1 MKVRCKRGGID
12 LAALLLLGLSAMVS
26 VFTPVSHLLS
36 GLAVLNINSQPPVIE
51 NSNSDIWMDSNTM
64 LHTYLNS
71 LYDLKIPYL
80 GYYSTSS
87 ESRIVLNTSS
97 NELFEDTINTTGW
110 LTSADAEKVYHPNLP
125 AKRHS
130 QVVLTSP
137 GEWTF
142 SNFKITNTT
151 NLPPDLYDISVD
163 KQKGGWGETYT
174 FTATVNDKENDNVVV
189 TLYVNSSMGWV
200 EKGKKYCYPDAG
212 CTFPDTMQWIISDF
226 NGSFIGSRGFYFTKD
241 DGTTIYNSS
250 IYPIA
255 FEKDNLTLTLVS
267 GDDVRVNRA
276 SGTTDLKIR
285 VYDDDKNTYPQGLV
299 GHVSVQKTDSPVLVE
314 VGTCTVDYSG
324 YCSYSFAP
332 DSSYT
337 VGDKMWKISFDDA
350 NYETTATPIYNVS
363 VVGNITVDLKNPVYH
378 YSTNVGNTLTFTLNY
393 TDDLD
398 APLSL
403 IPKLEVKPSDSTTW
417 FEPCS
422 NWGMISPGVYQCDWN
437 TLGNKEGFYD
447 IRVTGE
453 KENYNTVIIQHDKW
467 FNLTNGA
474 TKGII
479 QLAPSSATFDNI
491 TITRNETIHLEATF
505 INNGE
510 TDANELNLTI
520 TSYGSSWGI
529 QPSGGKQTC
538 GNVASQQQCK
548 REFNITTP
556 NGLLPGEYDLV
567 VTANWSNPDGSVS
580 GLQKGFVVM
589 VNENP
594 LVEINSSPLSKV
606 VIDGRTEKLG
616 NFTLWSIGNANVFTI
631 TYNISDGNLNPSWI
645 SFSPKT
651 IFSMPIDGRKDVN
664 LTISVPKF
672 QLSGVYK
679 GNFTVWAQGE
689 FQSKKLVTVTVP
701 ASKTWNL
708 TPVQETY
715 EVEPNTLGNITIT
728 LTNTGNTPFNMR
740 LLNVQGSA
748 VDSGL
753 TNPVPLDKDINPGD
767 EIKYKVSYNIPQTQ
781 APGKYLLNL
790 TFGSYDSG
798 VNPQHFSSELW
809 LNVVDLPPVI
819 QNISYAPEHI
829 DRYFEPVIFNV
840 TVHDYIGINNVL
852 AFIWRTG
859 YNVTVPLKYKG
870 SDNTKSGLWQE
881 AFLANTTTTYHVR
894 IYVNDTSGN
903 VVNSTDYSFV
913 VYDKADLNLNYN
925 HTAVRRIVTNKV
937 VPCSIPNSG
946 GCIRENFSVSD
957 TSLAGAYNINITF
970 TLPSGWTSNPLYY
983 SLPYLHD
990 GDSFSKAFDFGIPPD
1005 YPPGDYNITVKL
1017 SWMNPDKN
1025 YSSITGK
1032 IPVYVS
1038 NIISNITADIKRP
1051 LWGAQIKI
1059 ANDVNFTFNITD
1071 LDKNP
1076 LSGFNKL
1083 YFKIWRSGQQ
1093 PFEPCTLSEKALG
1106 IYSCIWNSLG
1116 QKEAYYNLMLYA
1128 NKTYYT
1134 TFNKTYSSLFYLT
1147 MSDTSVSLTT
1157 IPNSVEITDM
1167 TTEDNYTVPIHVTF
1181 ENTGETTT
1189 YGTSLRFF
1197 NIPPG
1202 WKVTDNGIY
1211 TCGDISSGKSC
1222 SHDFNITIPKGTMG
1236 TFLLNVNASWQNPD
1250 FSKGSRTLNSPG
1262 LQISIV
1268 NKPILEIDSPLTAD
1282 VEHGKLN
1289 SAGKFVLKSIGTAPV
1304 DNLNWSLSNPSN
1316 PEMLDWITFSPTTIP
1331 LIRTGESGNVSVYVR
1346 VPYGQAPGKYKAR
1359 FNVYGTDKSILMD
1372 SSNLTLNVLES
1383 REWNTSVSEINASV
1397 EQNSNGVLKR
1407 VYVLNKGNVNIT
1419 FSYTISPTDGI
1430 LYIIGNEIK
1439 VEKTK
1444 NNSFNVKYM
1453 TASDQP
1459 AGLYEYT
1466 LQIWDVMNPGKK
1478 LSIPIKVRV
1487 ADLPPRISHVVF
1499 DRTHADLN
1507 HENVTVTATL
1517 NDSILVERAWLNIT
1531 TSNGNRIVPMTFV
1544 SGDDTTKSGTYIA
1557 KFIPDVPG
1565 ENSVRI
1571 FTEDNSGNIGHSESY
1586 VVEVLTKASFE
1597 LNLSSKNLTFS
1608 DIKYS
1613 TGSSQVSVLN
1623 ITNIGLAG
1631 GYNANLSF
1639 STPSYIT
1646 VTTDDLK
1653 HSKLYPVINENTT
1666 VSEPLT
1672 LSVAPNTPAGTYKIV
1687 PMFSWYDP
1695 NGLIRFAS
1703 SSITVVVNP
1712 NPELD
1717 VSGPEGMQDIPHDAS
1732 KNFTITLKSL
1742 GNAPVRHISFQ
1753 CHKTSDDMHDM
1764 CSNLNIKFS
1773 DAQDIEPGLSED
1785 AVMTVTTP
1793 PGTPPNVYAGE
1804 VIVTADNGISETLDI
1819 NLKLG
1824 SAYTWYYIPDSI
1836 NKTVGQDNYGSLS
1849 FIDIFNTGNVPLSFK
1864 LWLESAPFLDMNTTQ
1879 ITIQKQE
1886 SRSVQV
1892 FYNSSSLTPG
1902 IYHGKIWINNTEDG
1916 RPAESIDVNFK
1927 VINFSIHV
1935 NRIDNITNALAGD
1948 ALDFSAT
1955 AANASGNLTSAGS
1968 VNWTAY
1974 IESSTVSKEC
1984 DNVLFANDGQYWR
1997 VRCYLPEVPSG
2008 KTYNLRIVATYNKYN
2023 AVANKIFT
2031 NLIHYKDVEAPE
2043 IHSISADSKP
2053 QNQPVTIYANVTD
2066 NVQVT
2071 GVYTIIYYPNGTN
2084 ATSFEPMTHVSGD
2097 LYSYTFYA
2105 TKQLGDYAY
2114 YVEAYDNSNLTAE
2127 NTSSFEV
2134 YKNIVVGFN
2143 ISTPLG
2149 KVIPSQVKLYKSY
2162 SPTKEEKP
2170 DISVNITNKT
2180 KAAVVHE
2187 RKYDIEVKVLNNT
2200 LLFYGAPLEQGKNF
2214 TLKVQDIPARDVDF
2228 GNNEVL
2234 SAMGVVVRNLTY
2246 SGAKV
2251 EFNYSMYKDIKVD
2264 RLAIAGCSEWDTE
2277 QKTCSGAWVAYEAI
2291 PDKSKNTI
2299 SLDVP
2304 HFSAWS
2310 LIQLA
2315 EETTSTPPAGGGG
2328 GGGGSYSS
2336 ASLPNVQLST
2346 TKITKEMYAG
2356 DHATDSFT
2364 IANTGKGGITVK
2376 FEVKDLK
2383 DFISFDE
2390 NSTYLANGTSKS
2402 ITVNF
2407 YVPPLTQP
2415 GTYHGS
2421 IKIVGTSLEIPVT
2434 VIVKQQFEKLVEFH
2448 ILIKNATVEQNR
2460 TLSYKLNLVNVGEG
2474 TDEVKVDVYTYIT
2487 NITDGILKSR
2497 KESVVL
2503 KDKLSLLREFN
2514 TSGLA
2519 IGDYRI
2525 KGIIVYAGK
2534 NATASAVFKVVYPE
2548 KRPYLEGPAREW
2560 IPQWFIDFLYK
2571 MRFVIFFSLFG
2582 AILAYGVFKQVQKV
2596 AVKHYEFPVPNMKRL
2611 PSTSADTIQIGKI
2624 TELNKPAL
2632 VRLKDLS
2639 MHAICVGATGGGKT
2653 VAAQVIVEE
2662 ALKNG
2667 VNVIVLDPTGQ
2678 WSGFLQRCN
2687 DPEMLSHYSEFG
2699 MSPSE
2704 ARGFNGNIRALEGPN
2719 DSIDITPFLTKNREG
2734 SEGEIQIFS
2743 MHKLKNK
2750 DIELFVNSMIKQV
2763 FDANLEES
2771 NRLETLIVFDE
2782 VHRVL
2787 ESFGGSM
2794 RGQDQIERGVRE
2806 FRKWGVGLLL
2816 ISQVISDFKEQIRA
2830 NIGTKLQFRS
2840 RDKNDLKMIKETFG
2854 IEYVRHI
2861 VKAAI
2866 GRGMFHNPGYNK
2878 GMPYFI
2884 DIRPL
2889 LHHPHKLSNEELDKY
2904 EKYNKI
2910 VDELRRKI
2918 HLMEARGKDVF
2929 DMLSILKLL
2938 EKNIKRGKFDMVD
2951 IYLDELKEKMNR

>member
-1 MKVRCKRGGID
+1 MKARCRGGGID

-26 VFTPVSHLLS
+26 VFTPVSNLLS

-51 NSNSDIWMDSNTM
+51 NSNSDVWMDSNTI
-64 LHTYLNS
+64 LYSYLNS
-71 LYDLKIPYL
+71 IYDLKIPYL
-80 GYYSTSS
+80 GYSSTSS
-87 ESRIVLNTSS
+87 ESKIMLNTSS

-110 LTSADAEKVYHPNLP
+110 LTSTDTDKVYHPNLP
-125 AKRHS
+125 AKKHS
-130 QVVLTSP
+130 QVILTSP
-137 GEWTF
+137 VEWTF

-163 KQKGGWGETYT
+163 KEREGWGETYT
-174 FTATVNDKENDNVVV
+174 FNATVNDKENDNVVV
-189 TLYVNSSMGWV
+189 TLYVNSSNGWV
-200 EKGKKYCYPDAG
+200 EKGKRYCYPGAG
-212 CTFPDTMQWIISDF
+212 CSFPDRMQWVISDF
-226 NGSFIGSRGFYFTKD
+226 NASFIGSRGFYFTKD

-250 IYPIA
+250 IYPIT

-267 GDDVRVNRA
+267 GDDEKVDRA
-276 SGTTDLKIR
+276 SGSTELKIR
-285 VYDDDKNTYPQGLV
+285 VYDDDKETYPQGLV
-299 GHVSVQKTDSPVLVE
+299 GHVSIQKTDNPVLVE

-324 YCSYSFAP
+324 YCSYTLAP

-337 VGDKMWKISFDDA
+337 VGDKMWKISFDDSD
-350 NYETTATPIYNVS
+350 YETKTTPIYNVS
-363 VVGNITVDLKNPVYH
+363 VSGNITIDLKSPPYH
-378 YSTNVGNTLTFTLNY
+378 YSTNVGTPITFTVNY

-403 IPKLEVKPSDSTTW
+403 IPKLEVKPSDETTW
-417 FEPCS
+417 LEPCS
-422 NWGMISPGVYQCDWN
+422 DWVMTSPGVYQCDWN

-447 IRVTGE
+447 IKITGE
-453 KENYNTVIIQHDKW
+453 KENYNTVILLQNQW

-474 TKGII
+474 TNGII
-479 QLAPSSATFDNI
+479 QLTPPSATFNNI

-520 TSYGSSWGI
+520 SGYDSSWGI
-529 QPSGGKQTC
+529 QPSDGKQSC
-538 GNVASQQQCK
+538 GTVASQQQCK
-548 REFNITTP
+548 KEFNITTP
-556 NGLLPGEYDLV
+556 NGLLPGEYDLKV
-567 VTANWSNPDGSVS
+567 IANWSNPDGSVS
-580 GLQKGFVVM
+580 GLQKGFVIN
-589 VNENP
+589 VNENA
-594 LVEINSSPLSKV
+594 LVEINSSPINKE
-606 VIDGRTEKLG
+606 VIDGRTEELG
-616 NFTLWSIGNANVFTI
+616 SFTLWSIGNANAFTI
-631 TYNISDGNLNPSWI
+631 TYNITEGNLNTSWI

-651 IFSMPIDGRKDVN
+651 IFSMPINDKKRVN

-679 GNFTVWAQGE
+679 GNFTVWAQGK
-689 FQSKKLVTVTVP
+689 FQSKKLITVTVP
-701 ASKTWNL
+701 ASKTWNI
-708 TPVQETY
+708 TPVGETY
-715 EVEPNTLGNITIT
+715 PVEPSTSGNITIT

-740 LLNVQGSA
+740 LLNAQGNA
-748 VDSGL
+748 IDSGL
-753 TNPVPLDKDINPGD
+753 ANPVPLDEDINPGD
-767 EIKYKVSYNIPQTQ
+767 EIQYKVNYSIPQTQ
-781 APGKYLLNL
+781 APGMYLLNL

-798 VNPQHFSSELW
+798 VNPQRYSSELW
-809 LNVVDLPPVI
+809 LNVVDLPPTI
-819 QNISYAPEHI
+819 ENITYAPNHI

-840 TVHDYIGINNVL
+840 TVHDYIGVNNVL
-852 AFIWRTG
+852 AFIWRDG
-859 YNVTVPLKYKG
+859 YNITVPLEYNG
-870 SDNTKSGLWQE
+870 SDSTKSGLWRK
-881 AFLANTTTTYHVR
+881 AFLANTTTNYHVR

-903 VVNSTDYSFV
+903 LVNSTDYSFE
-913 VYDKADLNLNYN
+913 VYDKADLDLNYN
-925 HTAVRRIVTNKV
+925 HTAVRRIVTNQV

-946 GCIRENFSVSD
+946 GCIKKNLSISD

-970 TLPSGWTSNPLYY
+970 SLPGGWTSNPLYY
-983 SLPYLHD
+983 SQPYLAD
-990 GDSFSKAFDFGIPPD
+990 GDSFSKTFDFGIPTDFPA
-1005 YPPGDYNITVKL
+1005 GNYNITINL
-1017 SWMNPDKN
+1017 TWMNPDKS
-1025 YSSITGK
+1025 YSSVAGK
-1032 IPVYVS
+1032 IPVTVS
-1038 NIISNITADIKRP
+1038 NIISNITADVKRP

-1059 ANDVNFTFNITD
+1059 ANDVNFTFNLTD

-1076 LSGFNKL
+1076 LTDFNTL

-1093 PFEPCTLSEKALG
+1093 PFEPCTLTEKASG

-1116 QKEAYYNLMLYA
+1116 QQEAYYNLLLFA

-1134 TFNKTYSSLFYLT
+1134 SLNKTYNSLFYLT
-1147 MSDTSVSLTT
+1147 MSDTSVSLSTNPSS
-1157 IPNSVEITDM
+1157 IEITDM
-1167 TTEDNYTVPIHVTF
+1167 TTEEDYIVPIHVMF

-1189 YGTSLRFF
+1189 YGTRLKFF

-1202 WKVTDNGIY
+1202 WGITDNGNY
-1211 TCGDISSGKSC
+1211 SCGDITSGNSC
-1222 SHDFNITIPKGTMG
+1222 SADFNITIPKGTMG
-1236 TFLLNVNASWQNPD
+1236 TFLLDVNASWYNPD
-1250 FSKGSRTLNSPG
+1250 FSKAFRTLNSPG

-1282 VEHGKLN
+1282 VEHGKHN
-1289 SAGKFVLKSIGTAPV
+1289 SAGKFILKSIGTAPV

-1316 PEMLDWITFSPTTIP
+1316 PEMLDWITFSPNYIP
-1331 LIRTGESGNVSVYVR
+1331 LIRTGESGNVSVYVNI
-1346 VPYGQAPGKYKAR
+1346 PYGQAPGEYKAR
-1359 FNVYGTDKSILMD
+1359 FNVYGTDKSTLMD
-1372 SSNLTLNVLES
+1372 HSNLTLNVLES

-1419 FSYTISPTDGI
+1419 FSYTITPTDGI

-1459 AGLYEYT
+1459 AGLYQYT
-1466 LQIWDVMNPGKK
+1466 LQIWDVMNPANK
-1478 LSIPIKVRV
+1478 LNIPINVRV
-1487 ADLPPRISHVVF
+1487 ADLPPRISRVVF
-1499 DRTHADLN
+1499 DRAHADLN
-1507 HENVTVTATL
+1507 HENVTVTAAL
-1517 NDSILVERAWLNIT
+1517 NDSILVQSAWLNIT

-1544 SGDDTTKSGTYIA
+1544 SGDDTTKSGTYTA

-1571 FTEDNSGNIGHSESY
+1571 FTKDNAGNIGHSDSY
-1586 VVEVLTKASFE
+1586 AVDVITKTSFE
-1597 LNLSSKNLTFS
+1597 LNLSNNNLTFS
-1608 DIKYS
+1608 DVEYNS
-1613 TGSSQVSVLN
+1613 GSNQEIVLN
-1623 ITNIGLAG
+1623 LTNTGMAG

-1639 STPSYIT
+1639 SAPSYIT

-1653 HSKLYPVINENTT
+1653 HSKFYSVINENTT

-1672 LSVAPNTPAGTYKIV
+1672 ISVAPNTPTGTYKII

-1712 NPELD
+1712 NPKLD

-1732 KNFTITLKSL
+1732 KNFTITLNSL

-1773 DAQDIEPGLSED
+1773 DAQDLQPGLSEE

-1793 PGTPPNVYAGE
+1793 AGTPPNVYAGE
-1804 VIVTADNGISETLDI
+1804 VIVTADNGISEAIDI

-1824 SAYTWYYIPDSI
+1824 SVYTWYFSPEII

-1849 FIDIFNTGNVPLSFK
+1849 FVDIFNTGNVPLNFNF
-1864 LWLESAPFLDMNTTQ
+1864 WLESLPFVDMNTTPVV
-1879 ITIQKQE
+1879 IEKQD
-1886 SRSVQV
+1886 SRTVQV
-1892 FYNSSSLTPG
+1892 FYNSSTLTPG
-1902 IYHGKIWINNTEDG
+1902 TYTGKIWINNSDDG
-1916 RPAESIDVNFK
+1916 MAAEHIDVNFK

-1955 AANASGNLTSAGS
+1955 ATNASGNLTWPGS

-1974 IESSTVSKEC
+1974 IESSSISREC

-1997 VRCYLPEVPSG
+1997 VRCYLPNVPSG

-2031 NLIHYKDVEAPE
+2031 NLIHYKDVDAPD
-2043 IHSISADSKP
+2043 IHSITADSKP
-2053 QNQPVTIYANVTD
+2053 QNQPVTIYANITD

-2071 GVYTIIYYPNGTN
+2071 GVYTVIYYPNGTN
-2084 ATSFEPMTHVSGD
+2084 ATSYEPMTHLSGN
-2097 LYSYTFYA
+2097 LYSYTFYD
-2105 TKQLGDYAY
+2105 TRQLGDYAY
-2114 YVEAYDNSNLTAE
+2114 YVHAYDEENLTAE
-2127 NTSSFEV
+2127 NASSFEI
-2134 YKNIVVGFN
+2134 YKNIVVAFN
-2143 ISTPLG
+2143 ISSTLG
-2149 KVIPSQVKLYKSY
+2149 KVIPSKVRLYKEY
-2162 SPTKEEKP
+2162 SFSNEEKP
-2170 DISVNITNKT
+2170 DLALNITNKT
-2180 KAAVVHE
+2180 KTAVVHE

-2200 LLFYGAPLEQGKNF
+2200 LLFYGAPLNEGRNF

-2228 GNNEVL
+2228 GKNEVL
-2234 SAMGVVVRNLTY
+2234 DAMGIIVTNLTY
-2246 SGAKV
+2246 SAATV

-2264 RLAIAGCSEWDTE
+2264 RLAIAGCSDWDSE
-2277 QKTCSGAWVAYEAI
+2277 QKICNGDWVAYGAV
-2291 PDKSKNTI
+2291 PDKNKNTI

-2315 EETTSTPPAGGGG
+2315 EETSSSSSGTGGGG
-2328 GGGGSYSS
+2328 GGGY
-2336 ASLPNVQLST
+2336 AKATLPNVQLST
-2346 TKITKEMYAG
+2346 TKIRKEMYAG
-2356 DHATDSFT
+2356 EHATDSFT
-2364 IANTGKGGITVK
+2364 IANTGDAGIKVS
-2376 FEVKDLK
+2376 FEVKDLD
-2383 DFISFDE
+2383 DFITFDE

-2402 ITVNF
+2402 IVVNF

-2421 IKIVGTSLEIPVT
+2421 IKVSGTSLEIPVT
-2434 VIVKQQFEKLVEFH
+2434 LIVKQQFEKLVEFH
-2448 ILIKNATVEQNR
+2448 ILIDNATVEQNR
-2460 TLSYKLNLVNVGEG
+2460 TLSYKINLVNLGEG
-2474 TDEVKVDVYTYIT
+2474 SEEVKVDIHTDIT
-2487 NITDGILKSR
+2487 NITDGILKS
-2497 KESVVL
+2497 KEESVVL
-2503 KDKLSLLREFN
+2503 KDKLSLLREFS
-2514 TSGLA
+2514 TKGLA
-2519 IGDYRI
+2519 VGDYRI
-2525 KGIIVYAGK
+2525 KGIILYAGK

-2571 MRFVIFFSLFG
+2571 IRFIIFFSLFG
-2582 AILAYGVFKQVQKV
+2582 ALLAYGVFKQVQKV
-2596 AVKHYEFPVPNMKRL
+2596 TVKHYEFPVPNMKRL

-2632 VRLKDLS
+2632 IRLKDLS

-2699 MSPSE
+2699 MKASE
-2704 ARGFNGNIRALEGPN
+2704 ARGFNGNIRAIEGPT

-2734 SEGEIQIFS
+2734 TEGEIQIFS

-2830 NIGTKLQFRS
+2830 NIGTKIQFRS

-2918 HLMEARGKDVF
+2918 RLMEARGKDVF